1 MNVTAHLQPLP
12 NASAARSIKTHL
24 PVPPSTYE
32 VPYTPVSRGQHELH
46 VQVNDREINGSPFT
60 VIVYPDPIKLGHPV
74 RTLTGLNR
82 PRGIA
87 FNSHKQMIVSEWG
100 DNKLSIFD
108 INGQKIRSFGS
119 YGNGPG
125 QMIYPKTI
133 VTDDADNIYVSS
145 DHKLQKLTRNGDIVR
160 CIGGKQGVIGS
171 QKGEFNF
178 PRGIK
183 LYKKQVYVCDSKN
196 YCIQVFDIDLN
207 FVRCIDTHSFIDT
220 AYDIEL
226 DTAGNMYVADNG
238 NKRVLVMNST
248 GRFVRTFGEGN
259 LVGPSSL
266 HIADKYM
273 YVCNYSNRVVVFET
287 SSQFVT
293 SFGSRGRKDGEF
305 DGPRCITSCS
315 NGFIYVC
322 DFSNNRI
329 QTF

>member
-1 MNVTAHLQPLP
+1 MLA
-12 NASAARSIKTHL
+12 
-24 PVPPSTYE
+24 
-32 VPYTPVSRGQHELH
+32 
-46 VQVNDREINGSPFT
+46 
-60 VIVYPDPIKLGHPV
+60 
-74 RTLTGLNR
+74 
-82 PRGIA
+82 
-87 FNSHKQMIVSEWG
+87 
-100 DNKLSIFD
+100 
-108 INGQKIRSFGS
+108 
-119 YGNGPG
+119 
-125 QMIYPKTI
+125 
-133 VTDDADNIYVSS
+133 
-145 DHKLQKLTRNGDIVR
+145 
-160 CIGGKQGVIGS
+160 IGS

-183 LYKKQVYVCDSKN
+183 LYKKQVYFCDSKN
-196 YCIQVFDIDLN
+196 YRIQVFDLDLN

-220 AYDIEL
+220 AYDIEF

-273 YVCNYSNRVVVFET
+273 YVCDYSNRVVVFET
-287 SSQFVT
+287 SGQFVT

-305 DGPRCITSCS
+305 DSPRCITSCS